1 MNSRRHSGHRSDRK
15 GSEKRDEKKDH
26 HKKDGNSSS
35 SSDKKDGD
43 KKDSKKEKDILSF
56 DKIKVSNDGV
66 EWAKTLNKKTCRQ
79 HTSYVMQL
87 LYHLCV
93 PAARHIANNETSTQ
107 IFSAFS
113 LC

>member
-1 MNSRRHSGHRSDRK
+1 MFVDKKEGGERKSTSDRRHSSHGVNSRRHSGHRSDRK

-26 HKKDGNSSS
+26 HKKDGSSSS

-66 EWAKTLNKKTCRQ
+66 EWISAWAWI
-79 HTSYVMQL
+79 L
-87 LYHLCV
+87 LSRVGRFLAM
-93 PAARHIANNETSTQ
+93 P
-107 IFSAFS
+107 
-113 LC
+113 